1 MSTGRNDYAAPRLWR
16 VAERARPEGVGR
28 EARPG
33 EPRASGARG
42 GAGRPAPP
50 GGEATPARG
59 AAGLP
64 ASGFEQLLGGEL
76 GGGDADH
83 GLAEP
88 SGDARQD
95 LGVAEVRGGL
105 DDRLR
110 AERRVA

>member
-1 MSTGRNDYAAPRLWR
+1 MTTGRNDYAAPRLWR

-33 EPRASGARG
+33 EPRALSHARRRR
-42 GAGRPAPP
+42 AVCSASQ
-50 GGEATPARG
+50 EATPARG

-83 GLAEP
+83 GLPEP